1 MEMNKIFLKYMDIEG
16 YKNFYNRVHVDFSP
30 HLNIV
35 AGPPKFGKSNLL
47 NAINWTLLDT
57 DGTDNTPETIIFH
70 GNKIRKPYDF
80 AEVTLCYGKENNEE
94 SIIIKH
100 RLKRSGNNFWQ
111 IDTKQ
116 YDSFESF
123 KSHLQELKFPEL
135 CLIKDFNKSNR
146 NVSNHFEGLLK
157 QVDEKQCI
165 VEICKEIDWHKI
177 SNKKIPNCLIG
188 IYPSEEDVI
197 KVITLI
203 DRKGD

>member
-70 GNKIRKPYDF
+70 GNKTIKPYDF

-100 RLKRSGNNFWQ
+100 RLERSGNNFWQ

-123 KSHLQELKFPEL
+123 KSHLQEFKFPEL

-146 NVSNHFEGLLK
+146 NVSNHFEELLK

-165 VEICKEIDWHKI
+165 VEICKEINWHKI

-188 IYPSEEDVI
+188 IYPSENDVI
-197 KVITLI
+197 KVIALI
-203 DRKGD
+203 DRMGD